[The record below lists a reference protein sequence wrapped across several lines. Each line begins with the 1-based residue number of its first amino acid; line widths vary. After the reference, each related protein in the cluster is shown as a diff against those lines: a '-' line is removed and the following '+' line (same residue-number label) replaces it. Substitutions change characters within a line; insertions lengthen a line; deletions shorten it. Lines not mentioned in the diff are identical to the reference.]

1 MVAMGRNGC
10 MMKQTHETNG
20 GVMKGL
26 LLAIWMVLVGLL
38 YVLVFK
44 ENVETVSVTIG
55 LVSFA
60 VALLGAIT
68 KAFD

>member
-1 MVAMGRNGC
+1 
-10 MMKQTHETNG
+10 
-20 GVMKGL
+20 MKGL
-26 LLAIWMVLVGLL
+26 LLAIWMVLVGIL
-38 YVLVFK
+38 YALTFA
-44 ENVETVSVTIG
+44 ENLETVTITIG